1 MTTPTQRRYEPWM
14 RLALAE
20 ATAAEATGDVPIGAV
35 ILGPD
40 GAVIAAGRNTREA
53 EGDPTG
59 HAEMVAIRAAARAL
73 QGRGALEGVAL
84 GGVAVDDARLGG
96 AARPSSTR
104 GTDWRLTDCTLVV
117 TLEPCT
123 MCAGA
128 IVLSRLTRVVFGA
141 WDPKAGASGSL
152 YDVLRDPRLNHNPEV
167 ITGVLEQEC
176 TAALDRF
183 FEARRQK

>member
-20 ATAAEATGDVPIGAV
+20 AIEAEATGDVPIGAV
-35 ILGPD
+35 ILDPSGT
-40 GAVIAAGRNTREA
+40 VIATGRNTREA

-59 HAEMVAIRAAARAL
+59 HAEIVAIRAAARTLHKHTTQADP
-73 QGRGALEGVAL
+73 AS
-84 GGVAVDDARLGG
+84 
-96 AARPSSTR
+96 PTS
-104 GTDWRLTDCTLVV
+104 WRLTDCTLVV

-128 IVLSRLTRVVFGA
+128 IVLSRLARVVFGA
-141 WDPKAGASGSL
+141 WDPKAGAAGSL

-167 ITGVLEQEC
+167 VTGVLEQEC
-176 TAALDRF
+176 GNALDRF
-183 FEARRQK
+183 FEGRRQK

>member
-1 MTTPTQRRYEPWM
+1 MTASPTTPTQRRYEPWM

-20 ATAAEATGDVPIGAV
+20 AAAAEATGDVPIGAV
-35 ILGPD
+35 ILDPT
-40 GAVIAAGRNTREA
+40 GAVLARGRNTREA

-59 HAEMVAIRAAARAL
+59 HAEMVAIRAAATALHTRAT
-73 QGRGALEGVAL
+73 QK
-84 GGVAVDDARLGG
+84 D
-96 AARPSSTR
+96 PT
-104 GTDWRLTDCTLVV
+104 TPTTWRLTDCTLVV

-167 ITGVLEQEC
+167 IPGVLEPDC
-176 TAALDRF
+176 RTALDRF
-183 FEARRQK
+183 FEQHRQK

>member
-20 ATAAEATGDVPIGAV
+20 AAAAEATGDIPIGAV
-35 ILGPD
+35 ILDPTGT
-40 GAVIAAGRNTREA
+40 VIARGRNTREA

-59 HAEMVAIRAAARAL
+59 HAELVAIRAAASTLHTRAT
-73 QGRGALEGVAL
+73 QADPQA
-84 GGVAVDDARLGG
+84 
-96 AARPSSTR
+96 PPT
-104 GTDWRLTDCTLVV
+104 WRLTDCTLLV

-141 WDPKAGASGSL
+141 WDPKAGAAGSL

-167 ITGVLEQEC
+167 IPGVLEPAC
-176 TAALDRF
+176 RTTLDRF
-183 FEARRQK
+183 FQHHRQK

>member
-20 ATAAEATGDVPIGAV
+20 AAAAEATGDVPIGAV
-35 ILGPD
+35 ILDPTGT
-40 GAVIAAGRNTREA
+40 VIAHGRNTREA

-59 HAEMVAIRAAARAL
+59 HAEMVAIRAAARTLNERAA
-73 QGRGALEGVAL
+73 QADPASGSTVAS
-84 GGVAVDDARLGG
+84 ASTSA
-96 AARPSSTR
+96 PS
-104 GTDWRLTDCTLVV
+104 WRLTDCTLVV

-141 WDPKAGASGSL
+141 WDPKAGAAGSL
-152 YDVLRDPRLNHNPEV
+152 SDVLRDPRLNHNPEV
-167 ITGVLEQEC
+167 VAGVLEPDC
-176 TAALDRF
+176 RAALDRF
-183 FEARRQK
+183 FDHHRQK